1 MSNLENLIDKIIK
14 DSQEQAEQILKNAKA
29 QAESIR
35 KNTEAELDEER
46 KKVITDAESAAETAA
61 EQIIINQRFE
71 IRNNSLQAK
80 QKTIDHVFDIALEK
94 LNNLTKEEFL
104 SFLEK
109 SILDLSADGEEI
121 ILPSKY
127 QFGNI
132 DWLNDFLKKNNQKGN
147 LKLYKGERDINGGFI
162 LLKDGIEQNS
172 TFEALLQFHRYELE
186 NAVIDTLFEKEGSAI
201 EVS

>member
-14 DSQEQAEQILKNAKA
+14 DSQEQAEQILKNAQS
-29 QAESIR
+29 QADSIK
-35 KNTEAELDEER
+35 KNTEAELDEE
-46 KKVITDAESAAETAA
+46 KKRIITDAELAAEVAA
-61 EQIIINQRFE
+61 EQIIINQKFE

-80 QKTIDHVFDIALEK
+80 QKTIDHVFDIALDK

-109 SILDLSADGEEI
+109 SILELSTNDEVI

-127 QFGNI
+127 KFGNI
-132 DWLNDFLKKNNQKGN
+132 DWLNDYLKKNNQKGN

-172 TFEALLQFHRYELE
+172 TFEALLQFYRYELE

-201 EVS
+201 EVN